1 MQTDSCWPSLR
12 REAVLNRFPVSIIP
26 KSKHEKRQTQ
36 VFFLTGHHRR
46 IEWFHLLI
54 QSEQTCPKNVMLI
67 RARKN
72 IIYIYIHI
80 STYKEIKCCSTIGFY
95 TVFLILEQ
103 SMLGAVCL
111 SFFFSVLFHRRSVGL
126 CIVGFVLSS
135 CPIPPYSNLWRHKM
149 MMKCGK

>member
-1 MQTDSCWPSLR
+1 MAINCTNHSPLFPQKKTGNKRRAMQTDFCCPPLR

-26 KSKHEKRQTQ
+26 KLKSMKRDKHR
-36 VFFLTGHHRR
+36 VLFLTGHHRS

-111 SFFFSVLFHRRSVGL
+111 SFSVLFSQ
-126 CIVGFVLSS
+126 
-135 CPIPPYSNLWRHKM
+135 M
-149 MMKCGK
+149 